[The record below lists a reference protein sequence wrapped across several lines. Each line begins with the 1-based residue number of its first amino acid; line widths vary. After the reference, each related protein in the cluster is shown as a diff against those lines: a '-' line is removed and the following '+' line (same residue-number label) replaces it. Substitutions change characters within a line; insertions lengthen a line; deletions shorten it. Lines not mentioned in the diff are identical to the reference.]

1 MASTAAAGLIG
12 GTAAEEEDEEEE
24 GSGREAEEVGGT
36 GVEEV
41 PGIVEVGSR
50 VGVGRVGMEGW
61 KNRWHERCMM
71 YK

>member
-1 MASTAAAGLIG
+1 MIG

-41 PGIVEVGSR
+41 PRIVEVGSR
-50 VGVGRVGMEGW
+50 VGVGRVGMEGGGIVGVEG
-61 KNRWHERCMM
+61 RMGGGGVAEVL
-71 YK
+71 